1 MVAHMNNIHEGKN
14 KKEPDGEHLCDVCGK
29 SYKVRLWFTW
39 RWYLVRV
46 PVKRE

>member
-29 SYKVRLWFTW
+29 SYKVDLC
-39 RWYLVRV
+39 
-46 PVKRE
+46 